1 MTREDLIVADSR
13 CTALDAYLAQARVA
27 LSLSQGVKA
36 DHYRA
41 LARDA
46 ALEIAAL
53 LEADEPGRGARSFF
67 PVACMVANDAGRA
80 AA

>member
-1 MTREDLIVADSR
+1 MTRSDLVVADGR

-27 LSLSQGVKA
+27 LSLGQGVKA

-53 LEADEPGRGARSFF
+53 LDTDAPVHGVRSFF
-67 PVACMVANDAGRA
+67 PVACMVANDTGRA